1 MYGFASKTQ
10 LPKSKKSYDVIA
22 LRITCIQV
30 AELHWENHGQGIQ
43 FLLGFLLAKNSVY
56 FVTYTDIYVHI

>member
-10 LPKSKKSYDVIA
+10 LPKSKKSYDVIT
-22 LRITCIQV
+22 LISTCIQV
-30 AELHWENHGQGIQ
+30 AELHWENHSQRIEV
-43 FLLGFLLAKNSVY
+43 LLGFLLAKNSDY